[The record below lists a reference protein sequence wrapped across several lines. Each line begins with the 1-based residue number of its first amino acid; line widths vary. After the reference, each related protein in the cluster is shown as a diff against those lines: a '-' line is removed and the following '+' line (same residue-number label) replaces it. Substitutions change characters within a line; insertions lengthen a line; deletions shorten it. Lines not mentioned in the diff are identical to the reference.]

1 MENSKKLMEQA
12 GIVPKL
18 QLAVQKPKGGVIST
32 GPHRVKIISDHIINE
47 VNFET
52 GKEEPHIV
60 YTVEENGVTKEYH
73 RKVKNKKGEL
83 DYLVQR
89 LADLPP
95 GSEVMLEMARRGSRN
110 HIVVIPL
117 NTADEAVEEDEE
129 EYIQA

>member
-12 GIVPKL
+12 GIIPKL
-18 QLAVQKPKGGVIST
+18 QLGVQRPKGGVLST
-32 GPHRVKIISDHIINE
+32 GPHRVKIISDRIINE
-47 VNFET
+47 TNFET
-52 GKEEPHIV
+52 GKEEPTIV

-89 LADLPP
+89 LADLQP
-95 GSEVMLEMARRGSRN
+95 GSEVMLEMARRGARN

-117 NTADEAVEEDEE
+117 DNADEAEEDDDEQE
-129 EYIQA
+129 IH